1 MYNLSRFGNPNYN
14 IKQDFSTNAK
24 SYLEY
29 LGTLNEQL
37 DSIMKLVA
45 RLINRDVDVIDT
57 NTVNLTKI
65 GDFVDQLDPNL
76 DLEEIIKI
84 KADVLISAATGD
96 GQLNSLLPKPLV
108 LELQNAIEAKEDGI
122 FVKDLY
128 AMIYKLDEHVNTLI
142 NRVDEI
148 DVDGATVMI
157 GGFNQYSHD
166 LVTQSN
172 QQQVKNSLVKND
184 PNITNLTF
192 VTDIHLR
199 TDINGFSSRQF
210 YDSIANIQ
218 DVARET
224 HSVFY
229 MGDNIDGING
239 QVTDNAAVIPP
250 ERVKY
255 SNLTAARKVA
265 NALVMNEP
273 VDTFMLIGNH
283 DKGGLPYLRDG
294 KPRHEKEVLSA
305 QELANIYGNAPF
317 GVHKI
322 PNKQIAILWLN
333 TMDLTY
339 QEMLTFDSGVG
350 EAQLSW
356 LQGQL
361 NNLEANYHIIVM
373 GHHNLDVAVMKN
385 GQLLID
391 VLEEFEARE
400 TSKFVGYFHGHLH
413 KDEVSLKGTKTNFN
427 IVSMRQAYPAD
438 LAKAGT
444 NVQAGF
450 HVVTVDISNRTVTLK
465 PIGNAALTDIISY

>member
-14 IKQDFSTNAK
+14 IKQDFSTNAE
-24 SYLEY
+24 SYLEH
-29 LGTLNEQL
+29 LGTLNQQL
-37 DSIMKLVA
+37 DSVMKLVA
-45 RLINRDVDVIDT
+45 RLINRDVDVIDS
-57 NTVNLTKI
+57 NTVDLTKI
-65 GDFVDQLDPNL
+65 GDFVDELDPNF

-84 KADVLISAATGD
+84 KADVLISTAKGD

-108 LELQNAIEAKEDGI
+108 MELQNAITAKEDGI
-122 FVKDLY
+122 FAKDLY
-128 AMIYKLDEHVNTLI
+128 ALIYKLDEHVNTLI
-142 NRVDEI
+142 DRVDEI
-148 DVDGATVMI
+148 NVDGATVML

-184 PNITNLTF
+184 PNITNLTM

-199 TDINGFSSRQF
+199 TDINGFSSRQY
-210 YDSIANIQ
+210 YDSIHNIQ

-239 QVTDNAAVIPP
+239 QVTENAAVIPV

-294 KPRHEKEVLSA
+294 KARHEKEVLSA
-305 QELANIYGNAPF
+305 QELTKIYGNAAF

-322 PNKQIAILWLN
+322 PNQQVAIIWLN

-356 LQGQL
+356 LKGQL
-361 NNLEANYHIIVM
+361 NNLEADYNIVVM
-373 GHHNLDVAVMKN
+373 GHHDLDVTKMKN

-391 VLEEFEARE
+391 ALEEFESRE
-400 TSKFVGYFHGHLH
+400 NSKMVGYFHGHLH
-413 KDEVSLKGTKTNFN
+413 LDRFSPKGTLAGFN
-427 IVSMRQAYPAD
+427 IISMRQAYPAD
-438 LAKAGT
+438 TAKVGT

-450 HVVTVDISNRTVTLK
+450 YVVTIDIANRTATLK

>member
-1 MYNLSRFGNPNYN
+1 M
-14 IKQDFSTNAK
+14 
-24 SYLEY
+24 
-29 LGTLNEQL
+29 
-37 DSIMKLVA
+37 
-45 RLINRDVDVIDT
+45 
-57 NTVNLTKI
+57 
-65 GDFVDQLDPNL
+65 
-76 DLEEIIKI
+76 
-84 KADVLISAATGD
+84 
-96 GQLNSLLPKPLV
+96 
-108 LELQNAIEAKEDGI
+108 
-122 FVKDLY
+122 
-128 AMIYKLDEHVNTLI
+128 
-142 NRVDEI
+142 
-148 DVDGATVMI
+148 
-157 GGFNQYSHD
+157 
-166 LVTQSN
+166 
-172 QQQVKNSLVKND
+172 
-184 PNITNLTF
+184 

-210 YDSIANIQ
+210 YDSIHNIQ

-224 HSVFY
+224 DSVFY

-255 SNLTAARKVA
+255 SNLMAARKVA

-294 KPRHEKEVLSA
+294 KPRHEKEVLST
-305 QELANIYGNAPF
+305 QELAKIYGNAAF

-322 PNKQIAILWLN
+322 PNKQVAVIWLN

-356 LQGQL
+356 LKGQL
-361 NNLEANYHIIVM
+361 NNLEANYNIVVM
-373 GHHNLDVAVMKN
+373 GHHDIDITKMKN

-391 VLEEFEARE
+391 ALEEFEARE

-427 IVSMRQAYPAD
+427 IISMRQAYPAD

-444 NVQAGF
+444 NIQAGF
-450 HVVTVDISNRTVTLK
+450 HVVTIDIANRTATLK
-465 PIGNAALTDIISY
+465 PIGNAALTDIIAY

>member
-14 IKQDFSTNAK
+14 IKQDFTTNAE

-45 RLINRDVDVIDT
+45 RLINRDVDVLDT

-142 NRVDEI
+142 GRVDEI
-148 DVDGATVMI
+148 NVDGATVMI

-184 PNITNLTF
+184 PNITNLTM

-239 QVTDNAAVIPP
+239 QVTDHAAVIPP

-294 KPRHEKEVLSA
+294 KARHEQEVLSA
-305 QELANIYGNAPF
+305 QELAKIYGNAAF

-322 PNKQIAILWLN
+322 PNQQVAILWLN

-339 QEMLTFDSGVG
+339 QEMLTFDSGIG
-350 EAQLSW
+350 DAQLSW
-356 LQGQL
+356 LKGQL
-361 NNLEANYHIIVM
+361 NNLEANYNIVVM
-373 GHHNLDVAVMKN
+373 GHHDIDITKMKN

-391 VLEEFEARE
+391 ALEEFEARE
-400 TSKFVGYFHGHLH
+400 TSKLVGYFHGHLH
-413 KDEVSLKGTKTNFN
+413 LDRFSPKGTLAGFN
-427 IVSMRQAYPAD
+427 IISMRQAYPAD

-444 NVQAGF
+444 NVQTGF
-450 HVVTVDISNRTVTLK
+450 HVVTIDIANRTATLK

>member
-14 IKQDFSTNAK
+14 IKQDFSTNAE

-65 GDFVDQLDPNL
+65 GDFADQLDPNL

-84 KADVLISAATGD
+84 KADVLISVATGD

-356 LQGQL
+356 LKGQL

-450 HVVTVDISNRTVTLK
+450 HVVTVDISNRTATLK

>member
-1 MYNLSRFGNPNYN
+1 MYNLNRFGNPNYN
-14 IKQDFSTNAK
+14 IKQDFTTNAE
-24 SYLEY
+24 SYLEH
-29 LGTLNEQL
+29 LGTLNQQL
-37 DSIMKLVA
+37 DSVMKLVA
-45 RLINRDVDVIDT
+45 RLINRDVDVIDS
-57 NTVNLTKI
+57 NTVDLTKI
-65 GDFVDQLDPNL
+65 GDFVDELDPNF

-108 LELQNAIEAKEDGI
+108 MELKNAVVAKEDGL

-128 AMIYKLDEHVNTLI
+128 ALIYKLDEHVNTLI

-148 DVDGATVMI
+148 NVDGATVMI
-157 GGFNQYSHD
+157 GGFNQYDND

-172 QQQVKNSLVKND
+172 QQQVKNQLVKNN
-184 PNITNLTF
+184 PNITNLTM

-239 QVTDNAAVIPP
+239 QVTDHAAVIPP

-265 NALVMNEP
+265 NALVLNEP

-294 KPRHEKEVLSA
+294 KPRHEQEVLSA
-305 QELANIYGNAPF
+305 QELSKIYGNAAF

-322 PNKQIAILWLN
+322 PNQQVAVLWLN
-333 TMDLTY
+333 TMDLSY
-339 QEMLTFDSGVG
+339 QEMLTFDSGIG

-356 LQGQL
+356 LKGQL
-361 NNLEANYHIIVM
+361 NNLEANYHIVVM
-373 GHHNLDVAVMKN
+373 GHHNLDVTKMKN
-385 GQLLID
+385 CQLLID
-391 VLEEFEARE
+391 ALEEFELRE
-400 TSKFVGYFHGHLH
+400 TSKLVGYFHGHLH
-413 KDEVSLKGTKTNFN
+413 LDRCSPKGTLAGFN

-450 HVVTVDISNRTVTLK
+450 HVVTIDIANRTATLK
-465 PIGNAALTDIISY
+465 PIGNAALTDIITY

>member
-1 MYNLSRFGNPNYN
+1 MYNLNRFGNPNYN
-14 IKQDFSTNAK
+14 IKQDFTTNAE

-45 RLINRDVDVIDT
+45 RLINRDVDVLDT

-65 GDFVDQLDPNL
+65 GDFVDQLDPSL
-76 DLEEIIKI
+76 ELEEIIKI

-108 LELQNAIEAKEDGI
+108 MELQNAVVAKEDGL

-128 AMIYKLDEHVNTLI
+128 ALVYKLDEHVNTLI
-142 NRVDEI
+142 DRVDEI
-148 DVDGATVMI
+148 NVDGSTVMI

-172 QQQVKNSLVKND
+172 QQQVKNSLVKNN
-184 PNITNLTF
+184 PNITNLTM

-199 TDINGFSSRQF
+199 TDINGFSSRQ
-210 YDSIANIQ
+210 YYESIYNIQ
-218 DVARET
+218 DVAHET
-224 HSVFY
+224 DAVFY
-229 MGDNIDGING
+229 MGDNMDGING
-239 QVTDNAAVIPP
+239 QVTEHAAVIPP

-255 SNLTAARKVA
+255 SNLMAARKVA
-265 NALVMNEP
+265 NALVLNEP
-273 VDTFMLIGNH
+273 VDTYMLIGNH
-283 DKGGLPYLRDG
+283 DPGGLPYLRDG
-294 KPRHEKEVLSA
+294 KPRHEKEIITA
-305 QELANIYGNAPF
+305 QELSKIYGNAPF

-322 PNKQIAILWLN
+322 PNKQIAVVWLN

-339 QEMLTFDSGVG
+339 EEMLTFDSGIG
-350 EAQLSW
+350 ETQLSW
-356 LQGQL
+356 LKGQL

-373 GHHNLDVAVMKN
+373 GHHNLDVTVMKN

-391 VLEEFEARE
+391 ALEEFEARE

-413 KDEVSLKGTKTNFN
+413 KDEVSLKGSKTNFN
-427 IVSMRQAYPAD
+427 IISMRQAFPAD
-438 LAKAGT
+438 PAKVGT

-450 HVVTVDISNRTVTLK
+450 YVVTVEIAKRTATLK
-465 PIGNAALTDIISY
+465 PIGNAALTDIIAY